1 MAWFYEI
8 RNSDNSLL
16 KREGGFS
23 TQEAAKSAVR
33 GDAKNM
39 KKSRQPGIPIVGTM
53 RVGQNAEI
61 PTR

>member
-8 RNSDNSLL
+8 RDSENILL
-16 KREGGFS
+16 KREGGFT
-23 TQEAAKSAVR
+23 TQEAARSAVR

-39 KKSRQPGIPIVGTM
+39 KRSRQPGMPIVGTM
-53 RVGQNAEI
+53 HVGQNAEM

>member
-8 RNSDNSLL
+8 RNSDNTLL
-16 KREGGFS
+16 KREGGFT

-39 KKSRQPGIPIVGTM
+39 KKSRQPGMPIVGTM